1 MARWKPCF
9 PHLDTG
15 ACKILD
21 QASKVNS
28 IYVLKLPDRLLKT
41 QKTEVDSVPIYLQSG
56 LCKVLKSLKGIS
68 PVYLKV
74 YSLYVKSVPEYLH
87 TGPGKPPKPPRLR

>member
-9 PHLDTG
+9 PHLDIG
-15 ACKILD
+15 K
-21 QASKVNS
+21 SKFNLP
-28 IYVLKLPDRLLKT
+28 LKLPDRLLNT

-74 YSLYVKSVPEYLH
+74 YSLSVKSVPEYLH